1 MSLSDTAEYW
11 NDVKG
16 HYRGWFGVTGFW
28 HAKGCQCGHFHKNET
43 RYISEV
49 DCKACLKVLAEMG
62 NIFNL
67 KEKREIRRGKNL
79 VNLKRK
85 KL

>member
-11 NDVKG
+11 NDVKK
-16 HYRGWFGVTGFW
+16 YRGWYGVTGFW
-28 HAKGCQCGHFHKNET
+28 HAKGCKCGHFHKNET

-49 DCKACLKVLAEMG
+49 DCKACLKVLSEMG

-67 KEKREIRRGKNL
+67 KEKRKIK
-79 VNLKRK
+79 
-85 KL
+85 